1 MSRHAR
7 APIPPETTALV
18 IVHLS
23 SIMTYVDYYGVL
35 AGECFALDLIEAI
48 TTHDGPVVVMDQDWS
63 GLMQCGASLRLY
75 NAIKNAANQRG
86 VVWFHHDEM
95 EDRDPWTTGMDQLA
109 KTLRKLKARKVLV
122 GGLWLSETS
131 GCVRE
136 TRQQLTWR
144 RFSSTIVEKW
154 CALEENDRCSAS
166 GASHA

>member
-1 MSRHAR
+1 MSKHAR
-7 APIPPETTALV
+7 PPIPPETTVLV

-23 SIMTYVDYYGVL
+23 SIMCYVDYYGVL
-35 AGECFALDLIEAI
+35 AGERFALDLIQGI
-48 TTHDGPVVVMDQDWS
+48 TAHDGPVVVMDQDWS

-95 EDRDPWTTGMDQLA
+95 EDTDPWTTGMDQLA
-109 KTLRKLKARKVLV
+109 KTLRRLKAHKVLV

-154 CALEENDRCSAS
+154 CALEENDLRAERQVSR
-166 GASHA
+166 

>member
-7 APIPPETTALV
+7 EPIPPETTVLV

-23 SIMTYVDYYGVL
+23 SIMSYVDYYGVL
-35 AGECFALDLIEAI
+35 PGERFAFDLIQGI
-48 TTHDGPVVVMDQDWS
+48 TTHDGPVVIMDQDWS
-63 GLMQCGASLRLY
+63 NFMQGASLRLY

-95 EDRDPWTTGMDQLA
+95 EDKAPWTAGMDQLA
-109 KTLRKLKARKVLV
+109 KTLRKLKAHKVLV

-136 TRQQLTWR
+136 TLQQLTWR
-144 RFSSTIVEKW
+144 RLSSHIVEPL
-154 CALEENDRCSAS
+154 CAHEENDPRK
-166 GASHA
+166 